1 MKHLLIATSNK
12 GKFREFSDLLGSL
25 VDQVFSLEDF
35 PDLLLP
41 EENGT
46 TFRENAI
53 IKSRHAAT
61 VTGLPVIAD
70 DSGLEVVILG
80 GRPGVYSARFAGEDA
95 RDEDNNRKLLEEMAG
110 IPLKDRTARFVCCIA
125 LSLPDGTCQT
135 FEGVLSGL
143 ILEQPRGKNGFGYDP
158 LFLVREYGKSMA
170 ELDLSVKNRISHRAC
185 ALRNCLDYLAVS
197 G

>member
-12 GKFREFSDLLGSL
+12 GKFKEFSELLNSL
-25 VDQVFSLEDF
+25 VDQVFPLEDF
-35 PDLLLP
+35 PGLLLP

-46 TFRENAI
+46 TCRENAI

-80 GRPGVYSARFAGEDA
+80 GRPGVHSARFAGEDA
-95 RDEDNNRKLLEEMAG
+95 RDEDNNRKLLDEMAG

-158 LFLVREYGKSMA
+158 LFLVKEYGKSMA
-170 ELDLSVKNRISHRAC
+170 ELDLSLKNRISHRAC
-185 ALRNCLDYLAVS
+185 ALRNCLDYLAVN

>member
-1 MKHLLIATSNK
+1 
-12 GKFREFSDLLGSL
+12 
-25 VDQVFSLEDF
+25 
-35 PDLLLP
+35 
-41 EENGT
+41 
-46 TFRENAI
+46 
-53 IKSRHAAT
+53 
-61 VTGLPVIAD
+61 GLPVIAD

-80 GRPGVYSARFAGEDA
+80 GRPGVHSARFAGECA

-143 ILEQPRGKNGFGYDP
+143 ILEQPRGENGFGYDP
-158 LFLVREYGKSMA
+158 LFLVKEYGKSMA

-185 ALRNCLDYLAVS
+185 ALRNCLDYLAVN

>member
-12 GKFREFSDLLGSL
+12 GKFKEFSDLLDSL
-25 VDQVFSLEDF
+25 VDQVFPLEDF
-35 PDLLLP
+35 PGLLLP

-80 GRPGVYSARFAGEDA
+80 GRPGVHSARFAGEDA

-135 FEGVLSGL
+135 FEGVLSGV
-143 ILEQPRGKNGFGYDP
+143 ILEQPRGENGFGYDP

-185 ALRNCLDYLAVS
+185 ALRNCLDYLAVN

>member
-1 MKHLLIATSNK
+1 MKQLLIATSNK

-135 FEGVLSGL
+135 VEGVLSGL
-143 ILEQPRGKNGFGYDP
+143 ILEQPRGENGFGYDP
-158 LFLVREYGKSMA
+158 LFLVKEYGKSMA

-185 ALRNCLDYLAVS
+185 ALRKCLDYLAVN